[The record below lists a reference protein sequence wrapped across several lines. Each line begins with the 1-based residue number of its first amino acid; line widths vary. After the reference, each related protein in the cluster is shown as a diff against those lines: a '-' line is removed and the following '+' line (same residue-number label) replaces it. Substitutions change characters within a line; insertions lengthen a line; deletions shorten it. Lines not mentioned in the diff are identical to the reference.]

1 MSRQSEN
8 KPQRHNTQQPPKK
21 EISPDAMKRA
31 VILIINTAILTFIYF
46 GSMAINQPI
55 LSAIVTVGFWAGFG
69 GLLVFYIFYNRGFS
83 RKGVTEDM
91 LPDNWSKEKKREYI
105 EDGNK
110 RYERSKWML
119 SVIIPLMIPIALD
132 AISLFTWP
140 IIQNL
145 LGLK

>member
-1 MSRQSEN
+1 MAKKKRRNARPPVQTE
-8 KPQRHNTQQPPKK
+8 KQPADKK
-21 EISPDAMKRA
+21 AMYANIARLGC
-31 VILIINTAILTFIYF
+31 LIIVTAAVFFSYRALIGFYFFEITLVIYMVLATVAILAYVI
-46 GSMAINQPI
+46 
-55 LSAIVTVGFWAGFG
+55 
-69 GLLVFYIFYNRGFS
+69 YNRGFS
-83 RKGVTEDM
+83 RRGVTEDM